1 MFYPREKYS
10 LKTFNKVYMHAYI
23 LNHINVKYIYFA
35 DKISNTVNIDLAG
48 EILIKILDIV

>member
-1 MFYPREKYS
+1 
-10 LKTFNKVYMHAYI
+10 MHAYI